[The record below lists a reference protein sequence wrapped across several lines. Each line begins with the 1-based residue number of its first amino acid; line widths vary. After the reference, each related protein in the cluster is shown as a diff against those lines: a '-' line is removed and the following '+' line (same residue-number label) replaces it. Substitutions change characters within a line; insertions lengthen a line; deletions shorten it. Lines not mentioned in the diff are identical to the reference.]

1 MNAAVWLATGFGL
14 AGGALLAYVVAKP
27 VLLKVIALSADVVLT
42 VRLVV
47 GGMVVA
53 ILPALLLAIVVGG
66 TLGGAWGEQLFGLIG
81 FPMSGV
87 PIGLA
92 GGIGLVFALVVLC
105 GGAIGLLI
113 AHGVVYLR
121 RRQARRE
128 S

>member
-14 AGGALLAYVVAKP
+14 MGGALLAYVAVKP
-27 VLLKVIALSADVVLT
+27 VLLKIISRSADVVLT
-42 VRLVV
+42 VRLVIA
-47 GGMVVA
+47 GIVVA

-66 TLGGAWGEQLFGLIG
+66 TLGGAWGEHLFGLIG
-81 FPMSGV
+81 FPGSGV

-92 GGIGLVFALVVLC
+92 SGIGLLFALVVLC
-105 GGAIGLLI
+105 GGAIGWLI

-121 RRQARRE
+121 RRHVRRE